1 MARRAIGGVGAPTM
15 ALTRNMEVAMSQ
27 ANVTLQGADDCRT
40 RLFRIRLR
48 DLLSIG
54 GAPCHSL
61 DIASLLEHEVQRAL
75 KSPDLQQRLLPL
87 DIKIVP
93 STSAE
98 ATAPHRVRCKFVAQ
112 AGQGDRD
119 ACRLTAPMSFAA
131 PDVTKDER

>member
-1 MARRAIGGVGAPTM
+1 VPTI
-15 ALTRNMEVAMSQ
+15 AELGYPEFDSVIYFPLAVPAATPS
-27 ANVTLQGADDCRT
+27 
-40 RLFRIRLR
+40 
-48 DLLSIG
+48 
-54 GAPCHSL
+54 

-75 KSPDLQQRLLPL
+75 KSPDLQQRLVPL

-98 ATAPHRVRCKFVAQ
+98 ATAPHRVRCKFVGQ

-131 PDVTKDER
+131 PDVTKNER